1 MNTKYSSYLQIL
13 NAEIETMQLRQIKT
27 QDVDIDEEEDENP
40 VVEGAWVQCSA
51 ALNPNAKVY
60 ATISSISGYDSR
72 NGNLALRNTDITFF
86 PSTFGMCK
94 CQNRYCMPLI
104 EGMWKSV
111 NPYNTLTGCPSIM
124 MISYMVCYRG
134 NGMITLKT
142 DGQEAG
148 EENIQSVEEA
158 YEIMNS
164 WLLGGFSSVSK
175 EILLKAMNYLAE
187 YGEQNSI
194 KAFINTRNMK
204 PVNNLE
210 KDIFQRINSSIQR
223 EKQYENMILAWTNYW
238 NINMEKEYGENN
250 YSPIRA
256 EVVKAMLVVESNMG
270 EAGTE
275 DKVLANSARDIKQS
289 LDCRNPVFWTVLDEY
304 GSGRTITISYSQ
316 EDKKRFANLGQSKT
330 ITIGKMSDGGPGQ
343 RLFFGNG
350 TWGAVREVISEDYST
365 YYADN
370 VTPELSLAVGLGN
383 YCLQL
388 NGAGTNGGQS
398 LMRSEYQ
405 AVYNYNGEG
414 DPHYIDKVNIVL
426 ENMGVDK
433 VENN

>member
-1 MNTKYSSYLQIL
+1 
-13 NAEIETMQLRQIKT
+13 
-27 QDVDIDEEEDENP
+27 
-40 VVEGAWVQCSA
+40 
-51 ALNPNAKVY
+51 
-60 ATISSISGYDSR
+60 
-72 NGNLALRNTDITFF
+72 
-86 PSTFGMCK
+86 
-94 CQNRYCMPLI
+94 
-104 EGMWKSV
+104 
-111 NPYNTLTGCPSIM
+111 
-124 MISYMVCYRG
+124 MVCYRG

-175 EILLKAMNYLAE
+175 EILSKAMDYLAE